1 MHCVYKC
8 AYNFES
14 NRIEWKTRKWKRRNF
29 YCKSPHILLLGNC
42 DDGGKE
48 RERDPP
54 DNYDDPSSLPLRN
67 KVFHIVHCYTI
78 QVWKWRLT
86 AIVHTKTWWIKD
98 SNANNT
104 QTNWQWLIYGKTA
117 AVQHQHHQWHYA
129 FFIHSVSFRSISF
142 HLIRCQL
149 GGSVGR

>member
-1 MHCVYKC
+1 MKGVH
-8 AYNFES
+8 AYFRSLCFLDEFNIDDDDKDRYVCIVCINVRTIS
-14 NRIEWKTRKWKRRNF
+14 NPIASNGKRENEKRRNF

-86 AIVHTKTWWIKD
+86 AIVHTKTW
-98 SNANNT
+98 
-104 QTNWQWLIYGKTA
+104 
-117 AVQHQHHQWHYA
+117 
-129 FFIHSVSFRSISF
+129 
-142 HLIRCQL
+142 
-149 GGSVGR
+149 